1 MWRKRWVQIVL
12 VLFLLLA
19 GGLAWILY
27 SVQQVRPFYSAALAI
42 PQPKLTEGSR
52 EFLNRAS
59 RFKNDLRKPG
69 EWSLLLT
76 DEQINGWFAVDLA
89 NNHPDALPKGILSP
103 RVQITPQQISFG
115 VMVER
120 DPFPVAASLDFSL
133 QITNPRE
140 LMLRVIAA
148 RAGNLP
154 WPVDSIIAQIYGT
167 LRKQNWT
174 VRETTI
180 DNDPVL
186 LLSPPPPGDGKGEV
200 ILELLELRKR
210 EIYLRGKT
218 TAAH

>member
-1 MWRKRWVQIVL
+1 MLRKRWVQIVL

-19 GGLAWILY
+19 GGVAWIIYTLK
-27 SVQQVRPFYSAALAI
+27 QVRPFYTAALAI
-42 PQPKLTEGSR
+42 PLPKLQAGSR

-59 RFKNDLRKPG
+59 RFRNELSKPG

-89 NNHPDALPKGILSP
+89 QNHPDALPPDIQNP
-103 RVQITPQQISFG
+103 RIKIDPQQISLG

-120 DPFPVAASLDFSL
+120 DPLPVAASVDFTF

-140 LMLRVIAA
+140 LALRVIAA

-154 WPVDSIIAQIYGT
+154 WPVDSVLAQIHG
-167 LRKQNWT
+167 LFKRQNWT

-186 LLSPPPPGDGKGEV
+186 LLSPPQPDVGKGEV
-200 ILELLELRKR
+200 TIEALELREG
-210 EIYLRGKT
+210 EIYLRGRT
-218 TAAH
+218 TMR